1 MKSSILIIYT
11 GGTIGMKNDAET
23 GALVPFDFSAIYD
36 EFPSLKRLNV
46 DIDVLTMDPVIDSS
60 NVTPANW
67 AALAELIRDNYT
79 RYDGFVVL
87 HGTDTM
93 SYTASALSFM
103 LENLA
108 KPVVFTGSQ
117 IPIGVLRTDGRE
129 NLITAVEIAAA
140 REGGR
145 AVVPEV
151 CICFQN
157 KLFRANRTTKHSAEQ
172 LNAFRSDNYPIL
184 AEVGVSI
191 HYNRPFIRRPAPDPG
206 PLRIVTQ
213 LDTRIAVV
221 WLFPGMS
228 AETFT
233 AMLGIPGL
241 RGVVLETYG
250 AGNAPTA
257 DWFIDA
263 VSAAVA
269 RGVVVLNVTQC
280 LGGSVSMEMYETGKR
295 LGQTGVI
302 SGRDITT
309 ESAVTKMMVV
319 LGASDDPQEVRRG
332 LEADRC
338 GEISD

>member
-1 MKSSILIIYT
+1 MI
-11 GGTIGMKNDAET
+11 
-23 GALVPFDFSAIYD
+23 
-36 EFPSLKRLNV
+36 
-46 DIDVLTMDPVIDSS
+46 
-60 NVTPANW
+60 
-67 AALAELIRDNYT
+67 
-79 RYDGFVVL
+79 
-87 HGTDTM
+87 
-93 SYTASALSFM
+93 
-103 LENLA
+103 
-108 KPVVFTGSQ
+108 FTGSQ

-191 HYNRPFIRRPAPDPG
+191 HYNRPFIRRPVPDPG
-206 PLRIVTQ
+206 PLRTVTR

-221 WLFPGMS
+221 RLFPGMS

>member
-1 MKSSILIIYT
+1 
-11 GGTIGMKNDAET
+11 
-23 GALVPFDFSAIYD
+23 
-36 EFPSLKRLNV
+36 
-46 DIDVLTMDPVIDSS
+46 
-60 NVTPANW
+60 
-67 AALAELIRDNYT
+67 
-79 RYDGFVVL
+79 
-87 HGTDTM
+87 
-93 SYTASALSFM
+93 
-103 LENLA
+103 
-108 KPVVFTGSQ
+108 
-117 IPIGVLRTDGRE
+117 
-129 NLITAVEIAAA
+129 
-140 REGGR
+140 
-145 AVVPEV
+145 
-151 CICFQN
+151 
-157 KLFRANRTTKHSAEQ
+157 
-172 LNAFRSDNYPIL
+172 
-184 AEVGVSI
+184 
-191 HYNRPFIRRPAPDPG
+191 
-206 PLRIVTQ
+206 
-213 LDTRIAVV
+213 
-221 WLFPGMS
+221 MS

-338 GEISD
+338 GEISDWIRSVCGVGACWYAAERYFGGLWRCRRRDRRENRRRFFGTKIILYLAALSGRDPFDAALRPGLSPGDRVWEATFWRNVRVV